1 MMSSKVYQ
9 KECYDPQFDMTG
21 FSEDKALI
29 SAACNVSKMT
39 IDFCSLCHSAQS
51 EVFGLSSVNSSHIMT
66 RTKRRTHQKHWA
78 SKNL

>member
-9 KECYDPQFDMTG
+9 KECYDPQLDMIG

-39 IDFCSLCHSAQS
+39 IDFCSLCHSQRFS
-51 EVFGLSSVNSSHIMT
+51 DSPPSIHHI
-66 RTKRRTHQKHWA
+66 
-78 SKNL
+78 L